1 MKLTMAKFKQ
11 LVREACR
18 AALADPE
25 GDELEEADHVR
36 GSGGTGAGTHHAMS
50 GIRFGRGRGAEREW
64 RSKSGLDPHIM
75 DEADGSDPRM
85 GADMYTHGYKF
96 SHEPERQRRGHTG
109 STREVDDPGHPIY
122 IYEDDDFDES
132 TEELLMPTLT
142 RRQRLAQMSRMPGP
156 DDSMGERAERIK
168 IPKKK
173 GKGQLAKLLEPA
185 AGAGISFPKGGI
197 KVKSPRIRFEEDKD

>member
-18 AALADPE
+18 IAIAKR
-25 GDELEEADHVR
+25 GSELEESGIDGAG
-36 GSGGTGAGTHHAMS
+36 GSGAGTHHAMA
-50 GIRFGRGRGAEREW
+50 GVRFGRGRGTEREW

-109 STREVDDPGHPIY
+109 GTRDVDDPGHPIF
-122 IYEDDDFDES
+122 IYEDDEDTES
-132 TEELLMPTLT
+132 AEDLMMPVTT
-142 RRQRLAQMSRMPGP
+142 RRQRLAQMNKTSGP
-156 DDSMGERAERIK
+156 DDSLSARVKRVK
-168 IPKKK
+168 LPKKQ
-173 GKGQLAKLLEPA
+173 GKGQLAKLLQPA

>member
-25 GDELEEADHVR
+25 DEELEEADHVR
-36 GSGGTGAGTHHAMS
+36 GSGGSGAGTHHAMA
-50 GIRFGRGRGAEREW
+50 GVRFGRGRGAEREW

-109 STREVDDPGHPIY
+109 STREVDDPGHPIF
-122 IYEDDDFDES
+122 IYEDDIDES
-132 TEELLMPTLT
+132 AEGLMMPVVTMQ
-142 RRQRLAQMSRMPGP
+142 QRLARMGREPDGSLDARVKRVTPSR
-156 DDSMGERAERIK
+156 E
-168 IPKKK
+168 K
-173 GKGQLAKLLEPA
+173 GKGRLAKLLEPV
-185 AGAGISFPKGGI
+185 AGAGISFPKGGV
-197 KVKSPRIRFEEDKD
+197 KVKSPRIRFEEDQD